1 MLTKSALP
9 LPDKFHGLTD
19 VSKRYRNRHLNLMV
33 NPAVGETFH
42 KRARITP
49 SPPAP
54 PPPDE
59 DDEGGELAA
68 AADGDLREA
77 MRRFHDRS
85 RAVYV
90 TKDEGGP
97 CFPAACRR

>member
-1 MLTKSALP
+1 MLTKLALP
-9 LPDKFHGLTD
+9 LPDKFHGPTD
-19 VSKRYRNRHLNLMV
+19 VSKRYRNRHLDLMG
-33 NPAVGETFH
+33 NPAVRETFH
-42 KRARITP
+42 KRARITSS
-49 SPPAP
+49 SPPLAP
-54 PPPDE
+54 ARTTG
-59 DDEGGELAA
+59 GGELAA
-68 AADGDLREA
+68 AADGDPREA